1 MWELSGYRV
10 RNKLSEGD
18 FLLRFN
24 KDENILEKCKAAD
37 DEFDRTRIIDNFK
50 GYYGA

>member
-1 MWELSGYRV
+1 MITY
-10 RNKLSEGD
+10 
-18 FLLRFN
+18 
-24 KDENILEKCKAAD
+24 LEKCKAAD